1 MAIKPVLQALLLA
14 DQVYED
20 EPTGKKIIAGTYDT
34 VYAHEFPAEF
44 ARQTYAY
51 ICLSSIH
58 GRTPMKLEYVDL
70 SNDEVLMEYGPI
82 YIESQDPLARIDFTI
97 PVPPLPCPHPGFYA
111 LELHAGHELIGRVR
125 ISAELI
131 EEEEDNDRED
141 FT

>member
-1 MAIKPVLQALLLA
+1 
-14 DQVYED
+14 
-20 EPTGKKIIAGTYDT
+20 
-34 VYAHEFPAEF
+34 
-44 ARQTYAY
+44 
-51 ICLSSIH
+51 
-58 GRTPMKLEYVDL
+58 MKLEYVDL
-70 SNDEVLMEYGPI
+70 SNDEVLMEYAPI